1 MTANGDQPNTVHL
14 GFGELL
20 TNLRTIRGFSQG
32 ELARRSNLDPSSIS
46 RLEAGTRVPERD
58 TVIRLADALALPI
71 PDRDRLLAS
80 AGFRSIALDDPLITE
95 LAMLLADP
103 TLGESTAQDL
113 RAALRVAIQ
122 YARSRRGL
130 S

>member
-1 MTANGDQPNTVHL
+1 VTANGDQTNVSHL

-58 TVIRLADALALPI
+58 TVIRLAAALALPI
-71 PDRDRLLAS
+71 PDRDRLLAA

-122 YARSRRGL
+122 YARARRGL

>member
-1 MTANGDQPNTVHL
+1 MTANGDQANTSHL

-20 TNLRTIRGFSQG
+20 GSLRTIRGFSQG

-46 RLEAGTRVPERD
+46 RLEAGTRVPERE
-58 TVIRLADALALPI
+58 TVLRLADALALPI

-103 TLGESTAQDL
+103 TLGEATSQDL
-113 RAALRVAIQ
+113 RATLRVAIHF
-122 YARSRRGL
+122 ARARRGM

>member
-1 MTANGDQPNTVHL
+1 MTANGDQTNQTHL

-46 RLEAGTRVPERD
+46 RLEAGTRVPERE
-58 TVIRLADALALPI
+58 TVIRIADALALPI
-71 PDRDRLLAS
+71 PDRDRLLAA

-95 LAMLLADP
+95 LAILLADP

-122 YARSRRGL
+122 YARARRGL
-130 S
+130 G